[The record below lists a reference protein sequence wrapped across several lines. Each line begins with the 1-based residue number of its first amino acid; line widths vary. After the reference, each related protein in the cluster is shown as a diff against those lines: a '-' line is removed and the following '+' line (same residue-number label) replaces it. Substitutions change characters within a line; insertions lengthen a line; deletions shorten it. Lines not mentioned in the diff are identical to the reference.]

1 MANLPNEWVVVGEV
15 AGSIQAEILRG
26 LLEAQEIS
34 VQLGQEGAGR
44 AYGLEL
50 GPLGTVRI
58 LVPAEEQAAAE
69 AVLDNYQA
77 GRYESQTDDPDS
89 SNSGEGLL

>member
-1 MANLPNEWVVVGEV
+1 MGTEPWVVVGEV
-15 AGSIQAEILRG
+15 AGTIQAEILRG
-26 LLEAQEIS
+26 LLQAQGIS

-58 LVPAEEQAAAE
+58 LVPPEEQAEAE
-69 AVLDNYQA
+69 IILEDYTA
-77 GRYESQTDDPDS
+77 GRYDPGDDVSADQP
-89 SNSGEGLL
+89 SGEDPL